1 MPIKSKKVQG
11 SRFIV
16 HSISVILAL
25 YTAQCTACSVG
36 YAAPCYGTKMPEKK
50 KIFMGVQTHSIFKR
64 YLQDDYGKIRST
76 QYFLLLS
83 YGVFD
88 WLSVD
93 LKGGAG
99 NVLQHPVGSDEV
111 DYASSF
117 SGGYGLRV
125 KFLNQDR
132 IKAVLG
138 FQHIS
143 VHPKHKDAGAV
154 RNEAI
159 LDDWQWSLLASYSL
173 RRVTPYL
180 GVKWS
185 RVDYIH
191 RLDGNRKRRMSDKT
205 EDIGLVAGFDLPI
218 AERVWFN
225 LEGQWL
231 DGEALTFSVN
241 YSF

>member
-1 MPIKSKKVQG
+1 MSNIKTEVLSSG
-11 SRFIV
+11 IC
-16 HSISVILAL
+16 AL
-25 YTAQCTACSVG
+25 VLFCALCFGICHFV
-36 YAAPCYGTKMPEKK
+36 YAAPCYGTKVPLKNK
-50 KIFMGVQTHSIFKR
+50 FFMGLETHSIFKR
-64 YLQDDYGKIRST
+64 YLENEFGKARST
-76 QYFLLLS
+76 QHLLLLS

-99 NVLQHPVGSDEV
+99 SAKQHPVGSDEV

-117 SGGYGLRV
+117 AGGYGLRV

-143 VHPKHKDAGAV
+143 VHPKHRDAGAV

-159 LDDWQWSLLASYSL
+159 LDDWQWSVLASYDL
-173 RRVTPYL
+173 KKITPYL
-180 GVKWS
+180 GTKWS

-191 RLDGNRKRRMSDKT
+191 RLDGNRKRRMSDLTKG
-205 EDIGLVAGFDLPI
+205 IGLVAGVDFPI
-218 AERVWFN
+218 NERVWFN
-225 LEGQWL
+225 LEGQCL
-231 DGEALTFSVN
+231 DGEAMSFSVN